1 MAAVDLQL
9 GGRTAIVTGGSR
21 GIGKAIAL
29 ELAHE
34 GVDVA
39 IVARGVEA
47 LRTTAAEIAESTGQR
62 VAPVSVDTTDDAS
75 VQGVVAE
82 VLGTFGHVDI
92 LVNGAADP
100 GGGAEAG
107 RTLAEATNQRFFEQ
121 MNVKVMGYL
130 RCTRAVAPSMME
142 RRWGRV
148 VNIGGMAGRRSGNLV
163 GAARNAALVAMSKN
177 LADELGPHGINVT
190 VVHPGQTRTE
200 RTAGVIAERAR
211 SEGTS
216 LEEIERRMAS
226 QNSVKRLL
234 TASDVAYVV
243 AMLCSPRAVA
253 INGEVIAAGGGA
265 DRAIYF

>member
-1 MAAVDLQL
+1 VDLQL

-62 VAPVSVDTTDDAS
+62 IVTVKVDTTDDAS
-75 VQGVVAE
+75 VRDIVAE
-82 VLGTFGHVDI
+82 VLSALGHVDI

-107 RTLAEATNQRFFEQ
+107 RTLAEATNQRFLDQ
-121 MNVKVMGYL
+121 MNVKVLGYL

-177 LADELGPHGINVT
+177 LADELGQHGINVT

-200 RTAGVIAERAR
+200 RTTGIIAERAR
-211 SEGTS
+211 SEGVS

-253 INGEVIAAGGGA
+253 INGEVIAASGGA
-265 DRAIYF
+265 DPAIYF